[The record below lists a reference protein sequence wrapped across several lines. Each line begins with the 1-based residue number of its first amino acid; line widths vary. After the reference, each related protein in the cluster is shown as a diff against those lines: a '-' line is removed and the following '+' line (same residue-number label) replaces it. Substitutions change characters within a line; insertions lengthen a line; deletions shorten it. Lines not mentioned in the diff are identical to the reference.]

1 MAEECPMM
9 RTDSQHVRIQALA
22 VDDSSDEAVLAV
34 REDLVDLDDDLVSIS
49 ECGSSHSSV
58 RAVCSPRALAIIKT
72 LGRRRRMRSFH

>member
-1 MAEECPMM
+1 MAQECPMI
-9 RTDSQHVRIQALA
+9 RTDSQHVRIQSFAIE
-22 VDDSSDEAVLAV
+22 DSDETVAAI
-34 REDLVDLDDDLVSIS
+34 RDDLNLDDDVSIG